1 MDLNAIK
8 NRLSQLQTATNR
20 TSNLWK
26 PQPGNQIVRIVPYK
40 FNKDNPF
47 IELYFHYDLGGKN
60 YLSPIS
66 FGRPDPI
73 EEFAQKLK
81 GTGSK
86 DDYRLGKKVEAKM
99 RTYAPVVVRG
109 EEAQGVRFWGFG
121 KTVYQELL
129 SIIADPDYGDI
140 TDAVSGRDVAVVFK
154 TAEETGKSFPSTS
167 IRVKPNQTPITE
179 DASLLETLTENQKNI
194 TEIYQEQSYED
205 LTQAL
210 NDYLN
215 GGSTT
220 EEETQEEKTA
230 VADASTYDSQQTSD
244 AVDDLFY
251 NYIKN
256 NIVGVEANT
265 NKTECVQRILYKAGH
280 THYLT

>member
-8 NRLSQLQTATNR
+8 NRLSQLQTTNNR

-26 PQPGNQIVRIVPYK
+26 PSPGSQVVRIVPYK
-40 FNKDNPF
+40 FNADNPF

-81 GTGSK
+81 STGSK
-86 DDYRLGKKVEAKM
+86 DDYRLGRKIEAKM
-99 RTYAPVVVRG
+99 RTFAPVMVRS
-109 EEAQGVRFWGFG
+109 EETQGVKFWGFG

-140 TDAVSGRDVAVVFK
+140 TDSVNGRDVAVEFK

-179 DASLLETLTENQKNI
+179 DASVLESINESQKNI
-194 TEIYQEQSYED
+194 TEIYTERSYDE

-210 NDYLN
+210 DSYLN
-215 GGSTT
+215 GDSSN
-220 EEETQEEKTA
+220 EEETKQEEVKETA
-230 VADASTYDSQQTSD
+230 PASSYDKKETSD
-244 AVDDLFY
+244 AFDDLF
-251 NYIKN
+251 NS
-256 NIVGVEANT
+256 
-265 NKTECVQRILYKAGH
+265 
-280 THYLT
+280 

>member
-8 NRLSQLQTATNR
+8 NRLSQLQTTNNR

-26 PQPGNQIVRIVPYK
+26 PSPGSQVVRIVPYK
-40 FNKDNPF
+40 FNADNPF

-86 DDYRLGKKVEAKM
+86 DDYRLGRKVEAKM

-109 EEAQGVRFWGFG
+109 DESQGVKFWGFG

-140 TDAVSGRDVAVVFK
+140 TDPVNGRDVAVVFK

-179 DASLLETLTENQKNI
+179 DASLLETLTEHQKNI

-215 GGSTT
+215 GGSSSEETK
-220 EEETQEEKTA
+220 EEEKPA
-230 VADASTYDSQQTSD
+230 VAEASTYDSKKTSD
-244 AVDDLFY
+244 AFDDLF
-251 NYIKN
+251 N
-256 NIVGVEANT
+256 N
-265 NKTECVQRILYKAGH
+265 
-280 THYLT
+280 

>member
-8 NRLSQLQTATNR
+8 KRLNQLQTTNTR

-26 PQPGNQIVRIVPYK
+26 PSPGTQIVRIVPYK
-40 FNKDNPF
+40 FNQDNPF
-47 IELYFHYDLGGKN
+47 IELYFHYGLGDKN

-66 FGRPDPI
+66 FGRPDPM

-81 GTGSK
+81 STGSK
-86 DDYRLGKKVEAKM
+86 DDYRLGKKIEAKM
-99 RTYAPVVVRG
+99 RTFAPVVVRG
-109 EEAQGVRFWGFG
+109 EEKEGVRFWGFG

-140 TDAVSGRDVAVVFK
+140 TDPVNGRDVAVEFK
-154 TAEETGKSFPSTS
+154 TAEETGKSFPSTT

-179 DASLLETLTENQKNI
+179 DAAVLESIKESQKNI
-194 TEIYQEQSYED
+194 TEIYQERSYDE

-215 GGSTT
+215 GNS
-220 EEETQEEKTA
+220 EEKEEKVEETVKETA
-230 VADASTYDSQQTSD
+230 SETKSYDSKKTSD
-244 AVDDLFY
+244 AFDDLF
-251 NYIKN
+251 N
-256 NIVGVEANT
+256 N
-265 NKTECVQRILYKAGH
+265 
-280 THYLT
+280 

>member
-1 MDLNAIK
+1 M
-8 NRLSQLQTATNR
+8 
-20 TSNLWK
+20 
-26 PQPGNQIVRIVPYK
+26 PYK

-109 EEAQGVRFWGFG
+109 EEGQGVKFWGFG

-140 TDAVSGRDVAVVFK
+140 TDNVSGRDVAVEFK
-154 TAEETGKSFPSTS
+154 TAEETGASFPSTS

-179 DASLLETLTENQKNI
+179 DASMMESLTENQKNI
-194 TEIYQEQSYED
+194 TDIYQELSYDE
-205 LTQAL
+205 LTNAL
-210 NDYLN
+210 NEYLN
-215 GGSTT
+215 GGSS
-220 EEETQEEKTA
+220 EEEKEEESTPK
-230 VADASTYDSQQTSD
+230 VEPASYNSKETSD
-244 AVDDLFY
+244 AFDDLF
-251 NYIKN
+251 N
-256 NIVGVEANT
+256 N
-265 NKTECVQRILYKAGH
+265 
-280 THYLT
+280 

>member
-8 NRLSQLQTATNR
+8 NRLSQLQTTNNR

-26 PQPGNQIVRIVPYK
+26 PQPGSQVVRIVPYK
-40 FNKDNPF
+40 FNADNPF

-81 GTGSK
+81 STGSK
-86 DDYRLGKKVEAKM
+86 EDYRLGKKIEAKM

-109 EEAQGVRFWGFG
+109 EENQGVKFWGFG

-140 TDAVSGRDVAVVFK
+140 TDAVSGRDVAVEFK

-167 IRVKPNQTPITE
+167 IRVKPNQTAITE
-179 DASLLETLTENQKNI
+179 DASLLETINSSQKNI
-194 TEIYQEQSYED
+194 TEIYQERSYDE

-210 NDYLN
+210 NEYLN
-215 GGSTT
+215 GDSSTEEQEKEESVSEASSTT
-220 EEETQEEKTA
+220 SEAKQTT
-230 VADASTYDSQQTSD
+230 DAF
-244 AVDDLFY
+244 DDLF
-251 NYIKN
+251 N
-256 NIVGVEANT
+256 N
-265 NKTECVQRILYKAGH
+265 
-280 THYLT
+280 

>member
-8 NRLSQLQTATNR
+8 NRLSQLQTTNNR

-26 PQPGNQIVRIVPYK
+26 PSPGNQIVRIVPYK

-109 EEAQGVRFWGFG
+109 EEGQGVKFWGFG

-140 TDAVSGRDVAVVFK
+140 TDNVSGRDVAVEFK
-154 TAEETGKSFPSTS
+154 TAEETGASFPSTS

-179 DASLLETLTENQKNI
+179 DASMMETLTENQKNI
-194 TEIYQEQSYED
+194 TDIYQELSYEE
-205 LTQAL
+205 LTTAL
-210 NDYLN
+210 NEYLN
-215 GGSTT
+215 GGSSEETK
-220 EEETQEEKTA
+220 EEEESTPKVEP
-230 VADASTYDSQQTSD
+230 ASYNSKETSD
-244 AVDDLFY
+244 AFDDLF
-251 NYIKN
+251 N
-256 NIVGVEANT
+256 N
-265 NKTECVQRILYKAGH
+265 
-280 THYLT
+280 

>member
-8 NRLSQLQTATNR
+8 NRLSQLQTTNNR

-26 PQPGNQIVRIVPYK
+26 PQPGSQVVRIVPYK

-81 GTGSK
+81 STGSK
-86 DDYRLGKKVEAKM
+86 DDYRLGRKIEAKM

-109 EEAQGVRFWGFG
+109 EENQGVRFWGFG

-140 TDAVSGRDVAVVFK
+140 TDAVSGRDVAVEFK

-179 DASLLETLTENQKNI
+179 DASVLETVMESQKNI
-194 TEIYQEQSYED
+194 TEIYQERSYDE
-205 LTQAL
+205 LTEAL
-210 NDYLN
+210 NEYLN
-215 GGSTT
+215 GDSSSDDENK
-220 EEETQEEKTA
+220 EEVKET
-230 VADASTYDSQQTSD
+230 ASVSSFDKKETSD
-244 AVDDLFY
+244 AFDDLF
-251 NYIKN
+251 NS
-256 NIVGVEANT
+256 
-265 NKTECVQRILYKAGH
+265 
-280 THYLT
+280 

>member
-8 NRLSQLQTATNR
+8 TRLNQLQTTNTR
-20 TSNLWK
+20 TTNLWK
-26 PQPGNQIVRIVPYK
+26 PQPGQQLIRIVPYK

-81 GTGSK
+81 STGSK
-86 DDYRLGKKVEAKM
+86 DDYRLGRKIEAKM
-99 RTYAPVVVRG
+99 RTFAPIVVRG
-109 EEAQGVRFWGFG
+109 EEKEGVRFWGFG

-140 TDAVSGRDVAVVFK
+140 TDPSSGRDVAVEFK
-154 TAEETGKSFPSTS
+154 TAEETGKSFPSTT

-179 DASLLETLTENQKNI
+179 DASVLEAIKGSQKNI
-194 TEIYQEQSYED
+194 TEIYQERSYDE
-205 LTQAL
+205 LTEAL

-215 GGSTT
+215 GGT
-220 EEETQEEKTA
+220 ESAEETKEEAKTTSKVSSYNA
-230 VADASTYDSQQTSD
+230 KETSD
-244 AVDDLFY
+244 AFDDIF
-251 NYIKN
+251 NS
-256 NIVGVEANT
+256 
-265 NKTECVQRILYKAGH
+265 
-280 THYLT
+280 

>member
-8 NRLSQLQTATNR
+8 NRLNQLQTTNNR

-26 PQPGNQIVRIVPYK
+26 PSPGTQIVRIVPYK
-40 FNKDNPF
+40 FNADNPF

-81 GTGSK
+81 STGSK
-86 DDYRLGKKVEAKM
+86 DDYRLGKKIEAKM

-109 EEAQGVRFWGFG
+109 EESQGVKFWGFG

-140 TDAVSGRDVAVVFK
+140 TDPVSGRDVPVEFK
-154 TAEETGKSFPSTS
+154 TAEETGASFPSTS
-167 IRVKPNQTPITE
+167 IRVKPNITPITE
-179 DASLLETLTENQKNI
+179 DASALENINNSQKQI
-194 TEIYQEQSYED
+194 TEIYQERSYDE

-210 NDYLN
+210 NEYLN
-215 GGSTT
+215 GDSTT
-220 EEETQEEKTA
+220 EEESTEQTTETNSSKMDATQA
-230 VADASTYDSQQTSD
+230 ADAF
-244 AVDDLFY
+244 DDLF
-251 NYIKN
+251 NS
-256 NIVGVEANT
+256 
-265 NKTECVQRILYKAGH
+265 
-280 THYLT
+280 

>member
-1 MDLNAIK
+1 MDLKAIK
-8 NRLSQLQTATNR
+8 NRLNQLQTTNNR

-26 PQPGNQIVRIVPYK
+26 PSPGNQIVRLVPYK
-40 FNKDNPF
+40 HNKDNPF
-47 IELYFHYDLGGKN
+47 IELYFHYDSGGKN

-86 DDYRLGKKVEAKM
+86 DDYRLGRKVEAKM

-109 EEAQGVRFWGFG
+109 EESQGVKFWGFG

-140 TDAVSGRDVAVVFK
+140 TDPVSGRDVAVEFK
-154 TAEETGKSFPSTS
+154 TAEETGASFPSTS

-179 DASLLETLTENQKNI
+179 DASLLETLTENQKKI
-194 TEIYQEQSYED
+194 TEIYSEMSYED
-205 LTQAL
+205 LTTAL
-210 NDYLN
+210 NEYLN
-215 GGSTT
+215 GGST
-220 EEETQEEKTA
+220 EEKKEEKKEVVKDTT
-230 VADASTYDSQQTSD
+230 SYNSKETSD
-244 AVDDLFY
+244 AFDDLF
-251 NYIKN
+251 N
-256 NIVGVEANT
+256 N
-265 NKTECVQRILYKAGH
+265 
-280 THYLT
+280 

>member
-81 GTGSK
+81 STGSK
-86 DDYRLGKKVEAKM
+86 DDYRLGRKVEAKM

-109 EEAQGVRFWGFG
+109 EETQGVRFWGFG

-230 VADASTYDSQQTSD
+230 VADASTYDSQKTSD
-244 AVDDLFY
+244 AFDDLF
-251 NYIKN
+251 N
-256 NIVGVEANT
+256 N
-265 NKTECVQRILYKAGH
+265 
-280 THYLT
+280 